1 MSVRRLP
8 IFCGEVTC
16 ASNLFL
22 FTWKFLI
29 KMREQFKCQS
39 MEAETKRRSMK
50 RKTSLIAFTLPR
62 TAPIP
67 ELF

>member
-29 KMREQFKCQS
+29 KMRKQFKCQS
-39 MEAETKRRSMK
+39 MEAETKRRSTK
-50 RKTSLIAFTLPR
+50 RKKVCQQVGPAKNCPHS
-62 TAPIP
+62 
-67 ELF
+67 